1 MDEQEKL
8 QLIED
13 VCLNIRWNLQRY
25 WTNDYDY
32 DEAMCHVKHE
42 LERLEALELGK
53 PKPPSMDA
61 YLLTAPNC
69 GPKAYLCKSME
80 NSWVVQVDGYNVTGT
95 YPEPKTALDEY
106 VSQSESDDF
115 IDDFVVG
122 VEDGTCEFGDSNYA
136 VYVEKCFNSYVF
148 GKGL

>member
-13 VCLNIRWNLQRY
+13 VCLNIRWNLHRY
-25 WTNDYDY
+25 WTGDMEYCDVMDN
-32 DEAMCHVKHE
+32 VKME
-42 LERLEALELGK
+42 VGKLEALELDEH
-53 PKPPSMDA
+53 KPPSMDA

-80 NSWVVQVDGYNVTGT
+80 NSWVVQVDGYNVTAP
-95 YPEPKTALDEY
+95 YPQPKTALDEY
-106 VSQSESDDF
+106 VSQSKNDDF
-115 IDDFVVG
+115 IDDFLVG
-122 VEDGTCEFGDSNYA
+122 VEDGTCEFGDSDYA

>member
-1 MDEQEKL
+1 MNDQEKL

-32 DEAMCHVKHE
+32 EEAINHVKHE
-42 LERLEALELGK
+42 LERLENLELDK
-53 PKPPSMDA
+53 PKPPSMEA

-69 GPKAYLCKSME
+69 GPKAYLCKNMDDG
-80 NSWVVQVDGYNVTGT
+80 WVVEVDGYKVTGT
-95 YPEPKTALDEY
+95 YSEPKIALDEY

-136 VYVEKCFNSYVF
+136 IYVEKCFNSYVF
-148 GKGL
+148 GKAL

>member
-1 MDEQEKL
+1 MDEQVQL

-13 VCLNIRWNLQRY
+13 VCLSIRWYLQRY
-25 WTNDYDY
+25 WMNDMDY
-32 DEAMCHVKHE
+32 GEAMFQIKME
-42 LERLEALELGK
+42 MRKLECLELDEH
-53 PKPPSMDA
+53 KPPSMDA
-61 YLLTAPNC
+61 YLLTAPDF
-69 GPKAYLCKSME
+69 GPKAYLCKDMGDR
-80 NSWVVQVDGYNVTGT
+80 WVVQVDGHNVTGT
-95 YPEPKTALDEY
+95 YPQPKTALDEY